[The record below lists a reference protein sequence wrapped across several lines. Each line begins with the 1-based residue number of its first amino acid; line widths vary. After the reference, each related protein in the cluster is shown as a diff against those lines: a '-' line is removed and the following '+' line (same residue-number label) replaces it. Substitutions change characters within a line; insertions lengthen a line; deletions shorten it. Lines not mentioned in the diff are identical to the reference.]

1 MVLYLFSQIHARLLL
16 LLTHG
21 LILEK
26 RANLLRLRYH
36 LTLVEKAA
44 VHLLA
49 TCCPRLPLVQQRTGQ
64 HI

>member
-1 MVLYLFSQIHARLLL
+1 MVLYLFSQIHARLLF

-49 TCCPRLPLVQQRTGQ
+49 TCCPRLPLVQQRAGQ